1 MVFDNCSGQNKNN
14 TVLKL
19 LVWLTEMRYFK
30 KVNFVFLIVGHTKN
44 AADRIFNLIKVEYP
58 LNNLSTMA
66 QLVRALGKSRHV
78 TIHTSETTDFTSSTM
93 TIPKLGLEG

>member
-1 MVFDNCSGQNKNN
+1 MGGELNLVFDNCSVQNKNN

-19 LVWLTEMRYFK
+19 LVWLTEMCFYK
-30 KVNFVFLIVGHTKN
+30 KVNFVFLIVGHAKN
-44 AADRIFNLIKVEYP
+44 ASDRIFNLLKVEHH

-78 TIHTSETTDFTSSTM
+78 TIHTSETTNFVDWHFF
-93 TIPKLGLEG
+93 